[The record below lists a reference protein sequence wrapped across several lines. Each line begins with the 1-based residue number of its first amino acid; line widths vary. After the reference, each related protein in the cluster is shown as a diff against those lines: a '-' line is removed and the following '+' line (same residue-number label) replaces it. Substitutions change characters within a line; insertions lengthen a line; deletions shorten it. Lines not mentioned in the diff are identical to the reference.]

1 MRVLRRGHLF
11 SGWPVIVDFLTDYC
25 GHLPFLR
32 LISNYQ
38 AGLSSDEWI
47 IQTSD
52 DTQSSKGVED
62 PNMTLEVYLVW
73 PGMSGIPGI
82 PGTRYG
88 TWYTMVYHGLY
99 GLPGKTWYD
108 SGGLPSMTKIQRKTL
123 QCIGSVYKK
132 WLDYLPH
139 NRVKVFGW
147 FNILSYTIFWP
158 PEFKWKFDS
167 ESDSWHST
175 IVYYI
180 CYLDWEIWSK
190 QKFK

>member
-1 MRVLRRGHLF
+1 M
-11 SGWPVIVDFLTDYC
+11 IVDFLTDYC

-52 DTQSSKGVED
+52 DTHSSKGVED

-73 PGMSGIPGI
+73 PGMPGIPGI

-99 GLPGKTWYD
+99 GLPGMTWYD
-108 SGGLPSMTKIQRKTL
+108 SGGLPGMTKIQRKTL

-132 WLDYLPH
+132 WLDSLPH
-139 NRVKVFGW
+139 NHVKVFGW
-147 FNILSYTIFWP
+147 FDFLSFILKPSIALC
-158 PEFKWKFDS
+158 
-167 ESDSWHST
+167 
-175 IVYYI
+175 YI
-180 CYLDWEIWSK
+180 CFLDWEIWSK

>member
-11 SGWPVIVDFLTDYC
+11 SGWPMIVDFLTDYC

-52 DTQSSKGVED
+52 DTHSSKGVED
-62 PNMTLEVYLVW
+62 TNMTLEVYLVW
-73 PGMSGIPGI
+73 PGMPCIPGI

-99 GLPGKTWYD
+99 GLPGMTWYD

-132 WLDYLPH
+132 WLDSLPH

-147 FNILSYTIFWP
+147 FDILSYYTIFWS
-158 PEFKWKFDS
+158 PEFQCKFDF
-167 ESDSWHST
+167 ESDSWHT
-175 IVYYI
+175 
-180 CYLDWEIWSK
+180 
-190 QKFK
+190 